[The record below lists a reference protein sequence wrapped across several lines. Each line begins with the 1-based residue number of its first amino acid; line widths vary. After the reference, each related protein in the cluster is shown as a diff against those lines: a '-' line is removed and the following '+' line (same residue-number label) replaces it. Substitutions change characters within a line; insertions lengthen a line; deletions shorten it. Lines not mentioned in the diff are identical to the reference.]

1 MKDIGRARR
10 RTPRPIKRGDVPV
23 ASAAAATSEP
33 DIRASQSLPND
44 VTDEVSGGLVVPS
57 PRADGSLHSVV
68 FPIEMDRDRLAL
80 SRFMFEERRIV
91 CRPFHFPWLMMA
103 LSDPAAWHITLAN
116 AAWHRYRKC
125 KAEEFDFASD
135 QEVVKHH
142 RLSLQSIARRL
153 ADPTKR
159 NDEGLVVAIAGLIC
173 HNVENHDRLKVHIE
187 EIQRIAQSKGGLQSL
202 HNPTLRLMVS
212 WLDLTAA
219 SYLNISPRFESPK
232 CLSLEIDPGNDTHC
246 LEQLLATWDQKCPD
260 LGDIVSALRVT
271 AAAASYVNR
280 HINDPTLWRDGTAA
294 LRVLGPALHEI
305 LSLEGRPLPSDPGDR
320 SYSARAA
327 REAFRRAALV
337 FIAAVRIRLGFE
349 AHDMAAHLD
358 AFRQISQLPLVDWAV
373 VPELNLWA
381 HVVAAAREKPE
392 DRAWHVFTIVSIMQI
407 LGLETADRAFEV
419 ARGVMWVDAIS
430 EGDCGLRREIDHFAS
445 GSLPRRI
452 QDLQAVSGDVYS
464 ASLGSSLG
472 I

>member
-1 MKDIGRARR
+1 MKDIGKARR
-10 RTPRPIKRGDVPV
+10 RSPRPVRDGDALVGP
-23 ASAAAATSEP
+23 AAAVTSES
-33 DIRASQSLPND
+33 DIRASRSLLND
-44 VTDEVSGGLVVPS
+44 DTDEVPGDLVVPS

-68 FPIEMDRDRLAL
+68 FPIKMDSDRLTL
-80 SRFMFEERRIV
+80 SRFMFEETQIA

-125 KAEEFDFASD
+125 KAEESDFAPD
-135 QEVVKHH
+135 KEVMTHY

-173 HNVENHDRLKVHIE
+173 HNLRVHIE
-187 EIQRIAQSKGGLQSL
+187 EIQRIAQTKGGLGSL
-202 HNPTLRLMVS
+202 HNPILRLMVS

-219 SYLNISPRFESPK
+219 SYLNISPRFEIPK
-232 CLSLEIDPGNDTHC
+232 CLSLEIDPGNDTRC
-246 LEQLLATWDQKCPD
+246 LEQLLATWDEECPD
-260 LGDIVSALRVT
+260 LGDIMGALRVT

-280 HINDPTLWRDGTAA
+280 HINDPTHWRDGTAA

-305 LSLEGRPLPSDPGDR
+305 LSLEGRPLPSNPGDK

-337 FIAAVRIRLGFE
+337 FMAAVKIRLGFE

-373 VPELNLWA
+373 MPELNLWA

-419 ARGVMWVDAIS
+419 VRGVMWVDAVA
-430 EGDCGLRREIDHFAS
+430 EGDNDLRREIDRLAS
-445 GSLPRRI
+445 GSFGRRA
-452 QDLQAVSGDVYS
+452 QDLQAVSEGVGL
-464 ASLGSSLG
+464 AGPESSLSTECTRG
-472 I
+472 

>member
-1 MKDIGRARR
+1 
-10 RTPRPIKRGDVPV
+10 
-23 ASAAAATSEP
+23 
-33 DIRASQSLPND
+33 
-44 VTDEVSGGLVVPS
+44 
-57 PRADGSLHSVV
+57 
-68 FPIEMDRDRLAL
+68 
-80 SRFMFEERRIV
+80 
-91 CRPFHFPWLMMA
+91 MA
-103 LSDPAAWHITLAN
+103 LSDPAAWYITLAN
-116 AAWHRYRKC
+116 AAWHRSRKY
-125 KAEEFDFASD
+125 KAEESDFAPG
-135 QEVVKHH
+135 QEVMKYY

-173 HNVENHDRLKVHIE
+173 HNSSIENHDQLKVHLE
-187 EIQRIAQSKGGLQSL
+187 EIQRIAQKGGLRSL
-202 HNPTLRLMVS
+202 HNPILRLMVS

-219 SYLNISPRFESPK
+219 SYLNISPRFEIPK
-232 CLSLEIDPGNDTHC
+232 CLSLEIDPGNDTRC
-246 LEQLLATWDQKCPD
+246 LEQLLATWDEECPD

-280 HINDPTLWRDGTAA
+280 HINHPTLWRDGTAA

-305 LSLEGRPLPSDPGDR
+305 LSLEGRPLPSNPGDK

-337 FIAAVRIRLGFE
+337 FMAVVKVKLGFE

-392 DRAWHVFTIVSIMQI
+392 DRAWHVFTIVSIMQA

-419 ARGVMWVDAIS
+419 VRGIMWVDAIA
-430 EGDCGLRREIDHFAS
+430 EGDDDLRREIDRLAW
-445 GSLPRRI
+445 GSFGRMVR
-452 QDLQAVSGDVYS
+452 DLQAVSEGVCL
-464 ASLGSSLG
+464 AGLGTSLSTECTPE
-472 I
+472 